1 MYCIYCG
8 HKNEDGAS
16 FCTKCGKPIES
27 FEEEPA
33 PVPDIFQVP
42 TGPQQPPQDPK
53 KKKTGLLVGLIV
65 GAGVFII
72 VVIVACVIVF
82 GGREH
87 RAYEEQMEI
96 GEAYFQEEDYNS
108 AIEAFR
114 EAINIDETRSA
125 AYTRL
130 CDAYIALGDYNQAR
144 AVIDYGKTV
153 VSDSKALKEKEQEI
167 KDDLANGNPGTDAGM
182 PERSDGN
189 SGDGNTGEETLESRE
204 EIQAEETQ
212 EQTQEQTLPLE
223 DPDMADG
230 NVPEETPDNPWVTT
244 YNDLYFANGNFIV
257 VDLDSIDIY
266 DETLAPVFHYD
277 SEESWYFSMA
287 VTDGTT
293 LYAAANTT
301 SEDGMTGSSVIY
313 RLDIPSGSM
322 EPLYRN
328 DVRNI
333 YLGGCTGE
341 RLYYYSSTAQ
351 DWMNPGIY
359 YFDLAQPSEHA
370 LEIHQSYVEYVG
382 ADFFVTTGQRS
393 DVSPVP
399 ICVYDLEGNVV
410 IQLAERGM
418 SFEVHGRKIYY
429 SEVTDPESYYPCVIK
444 VYDIDTGETQTL
456 TSDLYLL
463 DFDVCQD
470 GSGLWAQADLDPQ
483 TDGFAPDTL
492 VKVDFE
498 SGEMEEVYSDPG
510 NVFTFKEV
518 NGYMYIF
525 SGQEMLIY
533 EPEFENAYTVHTLGT
548 DEYFRGF
555 LHVGDAFYLC
565 YINVAGE
572 NILILLQ

>member
-96 GEAYFQEEDYNS
+96 GEAYFQEEDYN
-108 AIEAFR
+108 
-114 EAINIDETRSA
+114 
-125 AYTRL
+125 
-130 CDAYIALGDYNQAR
+130 QAR

-204 EIQAEETQ
+204 EIQAEE
-212 EQTQEQTLPLE
+212 TQEQTLPLE

-510 NVFTFKEV
+510 NVFTYKEV
-518 NGYMYIF
+518 YGHMYIF

-533 EPEFENAYTVHTLGT
+533 EPEYHETYSVYTLGA
-548 DEYFRGF
+548 DESFRGF
-555 LHVGDAFYLC
+555 LQADGAFYLC
-565 YINVAGE
+565 YVNRAQENVV
-572 NILILLQ
+572 ILLQ

>member
-16 FCTKCGKPIES
+16 FCTKCGKPIEF

-182 PERSDGN
+182 PERSNGN

-204 EIQAEETQ
+204 EIQAEE
-212 EQTQEQTLPLE
+212 TQEQTLPLE

-510 NVFTFKEV
+510 NVFTYKEV
-518 NGYMYIF
+518 YGHMYIF

-533 EPEFENAYTVHTLGT
+533 EPEYHETYSVYTLGA
-548 DEYFRGF
+548 DESFRGF
-555 LHVGDAFYLC
+555 LQADGAFYLC
-565 YINVAGE
+565 YVNRAQENVV
-572 NILILLQ
+572 ILLQ

>member
-204 EIQAEETQ
+204 EIQAEE
-212 EQTQEQTLPLE
+212 TQEQTLPLE

-510 NVFTFKEV
+510 NVFTYKEV
-518 NGYMYIF
+518 YGHMYIF

-533 EPEFENAYTVHTLGT
+533 EPEYHETYSVYTLGA
-548 DEYFRGF
+548 DESFRGF
-555 LHVGDAFYLC
+555 LQADGAFYLC
-565 YINVAGE
+565 YVNRAQENVV
-572 NILILLQ
+572 ILLQ